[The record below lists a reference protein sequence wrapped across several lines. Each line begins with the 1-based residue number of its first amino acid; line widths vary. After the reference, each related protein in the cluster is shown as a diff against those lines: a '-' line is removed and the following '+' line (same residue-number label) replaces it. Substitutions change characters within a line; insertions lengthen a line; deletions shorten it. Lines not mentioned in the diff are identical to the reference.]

1 MKKSLLAIA
10 LLGHFTTISAF
21 GDTCYMQQCPDDTV
35 VDTIE
40 GCARVKH
47 LGCLPGGDRANSCD
61 ECYVGYER
69 LSVIGSVPAAS
80 CTYEIYLC
88 KEICNGCF
96 SGCISDSDWSSVNP
110 GYEKKVSRTCNCNE
124 CDSSTAYR
132 CAAGYY
138 GTTVNGTTGCT
149 QCPSS
154 GGIYGTS
161 APGSTDITSCYIPYG
176 TTDSDANGTFT
187 YTSNCYYSK

>member
-1 MKKSLLAIA
+1 MIFQIPDCQFPWRIFLFIHHAFSLVELRKIQEIEHIKKSLLAIA

-21 GDTCYMQQCPDDTV
+21 GDTCYMQQCPDDTL

-69 LSVIGSVPAAS
+69 LSVIASVPAAS

-110 GYEKKVSRTCNCNE
+110 GYEKRYPGHAIATN
-124 CDSSTAYR
+124 AIP
-132 CAAGYY
+132 APL
-138 GTTVNGTTGCT
+138 TVVR
-149 QCPSS
+149 PD
-154 GGIYGTS
+154 IM
-161 APGSTDITSCYIPYG
+161 APR
-176 TTDSDANGTFT
+176 
-187 YTSNCYYSK
+187 